1 MTALNWEQ
9 SRRNLLKRQ
18 YQPDDLPIT
27 GSFADQRR
35 YGIFEH
41 GQRSSQYQKSSEAI
55 IRNRQCDFD
64 QLERYAEHALHPD
77 FKRLTS
83 TQRKE
88 IVQIVNKLLQ
98 RSSTWSGTLSRHE
111 SYVVSRAKL
120 VLSPWSH

>member
-1 MTALNWEQ
+1 MTVLNWEQ
-9 SRRNLLKRQ
+9 SRRNSLSRQ

-35 YGIFEH
+35 YCGFENGH
-41 GQRSSQYQKSSEAI
+41 RSSRYQKSSEAI
-55 IRNRQCDFD
+55 IRNRQVDFD

-83 TQRKE
+83 TQRNE
-88 IVQIVNKLLQ
+88 IVQIVNKLLR
-98 RSSTWSGTLSRHE
+98 RSSTWSGTLSRRE
-111 SYVVSRAKL
+111 FYVLSRAKL